1 MKRIG
6 LAVVLAVGVGVPA
19 GAQEEVPAAC
29 SGVPVVFAGR
39 CTAAVQTAHSVQPQ
53 LGILV
58 AGGLPGLS
66 AGTRGMRLGPLPR
79 VNASARAGFVQLRM
93 PRITEE
99 ANEPAPAP
107 PAPLNQELTVLAV
120 ALGADVSFGVS
131 PGLGVGPGVRVGAV
145 DVLASATYVPFDLIS
160 REVFHSRSA
169 QVALGAGVR
178 LGVLAESGALPGVT
192 VSVTYSRL
200 GTVQIGTAC
209 EGEQQPDPFSSS
221 NPPATICRG
230 EGDVAQASVS
240 TATLSTRAA
249 VSKRLGPL
257 GLAAGAGYDR
267 FSGDFDV
274 EVLGSRGTPIFPTR
288 VYHSPGGEVEN
299 ERWSGFVNA
308 SFALPFGALS
318 GEAGWMQGG
327 ERVPGFPEASE
338 FDPAAGTFFGRIGAR
353 LSL

>member
-1 MKRIG
+1 MKRIV
-6 LAVVLAVGVGVPA
+6 LAAVLAVGVSVRA

-29 SGVPVVFAGR
+29 SGAPTVFAGR
-39 CTAAVQTAHSVQPQ
+39 CTAAVQAAHSVQPQ

-66 AGTRGMRLGPLPR
+66 AGTGGMRPGVLPR
-79 VNASARAGFVQLRM
+79 VYASARAGFVQLRM

-99 ANEPAPAP
+99 ANEPAPAV
-107 PAPLNQELTVLAV
+107 PAPLNEELTVTAL
-120 ALGADVSFGVS
+120 ALGADVSLGVS
-131 PGLGVGPGVRVGAV
+131 PGFSVGPGMRMGAV

-169 QVALGAGVR
+169 QAALGAGVR

-192 VSVTYSRL
+192 VSVMYGRL
-200 GTVQIGTAC
+200 GSVQIGTAC
-209 EGEQQPDPFSSS
+209 EGEQQPDPFSTA
-221 NPPATICRG
+221 NPPSTICRG

-240 TATLSTRAA
+240 TAGWSARAA
-249 VSKRLGPL
+249 ASKRLGPL

-267 FSGDFDV
+267 FGGDFDV

-288 VYHSPGGEVEN
+288 VYHSSGGEVEN
-299 ERWSGFVNA
+299 ERWSGFLNA
-308 SFALPFGALS
+308 SLALPFGALS

-327 ERVPGFPEASE
+327 ERVPGFPEASD
-338 FDPAAGTFFGRIGAR
+338 FDPSRGTFFGRAGAR
-353 LSL
+353 LSF